1 MAYDRSY
8 NAAKARRFYY
18 LLQELM
24 SLCNTIPDVRSHR
37 GRPVE
42 FPLPVLF
49 VLLGLKF
56 DARLGY
62 RDFVAWL
69 ALQPELLVRLGL
81 QRPPSHTLLNG
92 ALKRLDTRLLHRLYE
107 VVARKQPPPR
117 WVAVDATGFSH
128 ATGGEWLSVRFKKT
142 RKRRFHA
149 LHAAVDTE
157 SLLVHAAR
165 VRARP
170 GGDAKHLVSL
180 LRRVPA
186 SHLATVYGDKAYISK
201 KNAQFV
207 TELGAYPAIE
217 PKRNLRARSRG
228 HRGYG
233 QLLREYRANPDKWK
247 RTHQYGQRSLAE
259 TVFSMLKVRFSGSLS
274 SRGYKER
281 RRELLI
287 KVLLHNIQ
295 QVNFL
300 ECTAR

>member
-1 MAYDRSY
+1 
-8 NAAKARRFYY
+8 
-18 LLQELM
+18 M
-24 SLCNTIPDVRSHR
+24 SLCNTLPDVRSRR

-56 DARLGY
+56 DAGLGY

-69 ALQPELLVRLGL
+69 ALQPDLLDQLGI
-81 QRPPSHTLLNG
+81 QRPPSHTLLNR

-107 VVARKQPPPR
+107 IVARRQPPPR
-117 WVAVDATGFSH
+117 RVAVDASGFSH
-128 ATGGEWLSVRFKKT
+128 ATGGKWASVRFKKT
-142 RKRRFHA
+142 RRRRFHA
-149 LHAAVDTE
+149 LHAAVDTNT
-157 SLLVHAAR
+157 LLVHAAR
-165 VRARP
+165 IRARP
-170 GGDAKHLVSL
+170 GGDATHLVSL
-180 LRRVPA
+180 LRRVPDNE
-186 SHLATVYGDKAYISK
+186 LVTVYGDKAYISK

-233 QLLREYRANPDKWK
+233 RFLREYRANPDKWK
-247 RTHQYGQRSLAE
+247 QTHQYGQRSLAE
-259 TVFSMLKVRFSGSLS
+259 TVFSMLKVRFGGSLS

-300 ECTAR
+300 ECAAR